1 MGQKVK
7 HEKFGFGTV
16 INVEGSDNNTR
27 LQIAF
32 QAQGIKWL
40 IAHLAKL
47 EKVRQNR
54 DDFIAAGMN
63 IDVYA
68 QGAKCESIRRN
79 DRTFIMW
86 EVDV

>member
-1 MGQKVK
+1 MNLAKVGSVSPVSKNENEWKMGQKVK

-47 EKVRQNR
+47 EKVR
-54 DDFIAAGMN
+54 
-63 IDVYA
+63 
-68 QGAKCESIRRN
+68 
-79 DRTFIMW
+79 
-86 EVDV
+86 

>member
-1 MGQKVK
+1 MENGTKVK

-16 INVEGSDNNTR
+16 INVEGSDNNTC

-47 EKVRQNR
+47 EKVR
-54 DDFIAAGMN
+54 
-63 IDVYA
+63 
-68 QGAKCESIRRN
+68 
-79 DRTFIMW
+79 
-86 EVDV
+86 

>member
-1 MGQKVK
+1 MENGEKVK

-47 EKVRQNR
+47 EKVR
-54 DDFIAAGMN
+54 
-63 IDVYA
+63 
-68 QGAKCESIRRN
+68 
-79 DRTFIMW
+79 
-86 EVDV
+86 